1 MSKEVKFER
10 LVIGSDIF
18 TYGDVLLS
26 AITKY
31 LNPNISIERN
41 GFVFTHYNV
50 DETIIFD
57 YSGISVHEKCRQN
70 LERFKYVYEYVEDF
84 VKDFSDLIFP
94 ENTDYHMKKFEDMF
108 FKNNDTL
115 ITIVRNA
122 NKVGGEIYQEND
134 SHFNEI
140 VDVFVTFIKNLVRQA
155 NADDKSYE
163 VWLKAINESKDGIIL
178 LPNIFYR
185 LPERLELRLLDGI
198 YFVIVEKMNGMKSDE
213 GRALMSLSSF
223 YHDEP
228 EEKIIRITKEIENEP
243 GCICFSEDSGLAQFN
258 TEEKARN
265 AALKLIEKA
274 FSKEKK
280 IPTEWSKYGTVIIK
294 PGGYDWDDVLFVALA
309 KYLNPDIK
317 VLRLDNIKVI
327 RVDNIY
333 DNVESPGTTLVYNR
347 DDYYAPNKYCERWIN
362 NNWVYKK
369 CRVFGHITDFL
380 DECGDSIFPYCTKLC
395 IDRLTSLLYFEY
407 GHLISRKEE
416 DIKHFD
422 TSVEL
427 VLKVIKDIQITV
439 DYMRSE
445 RVASF

>member
-18 TYGDVLLS
+18 SYGDVLLS

-31 LNPNISIERN
+31 LNPDISIERN
-41 GFVFTHYNV
+41 GFVFTHYSA

-57 YSGISVHEKCRQN
+57 YSGIGVHEKCRQN

-94 ENTDYHMKKFEDMF
+94 ENTDYHIKKFEDMF

-115 ITIVRNA
+115 VTIVRNA
-122 NKVGGEIYQEND
+122 NKVAGETYQEND
-134 SHFNEI
+134 DHFNEI

-178 LPNIFYR
+178 LPDIFYR
-185 LPERLELRLLDGI
+185 LPGRLDLRLLDSI
-198 YFVIVEKMNGMKSDE
+198 YFVIVEKMVKDGVLKDDE
-213 GRALMSLSSF
+213 RALMSLCSF

-243 GCICFSEDSGLAQFN
+243 GCIYFSEDSGVAQFN

-280 IPTEWSKYGTVIIK
+280 IPTEWSKYGTVVIK
-294 PGGYDWDDVLFVALA
+294 PGGYDSDDVLFVALA

-317 VLRLDNIKVI
+317 VLRVL
-327 RVDNIY
+327 RLDNIY
-333 DNVESPGTTLVYNR
+333 DNVESPDTTLIYNR
-347 DDYYAPNKYCERWIN
+347 DDYYATNEYCERWIN
-362 NNWVYKK
+362 NNWVYEK

-380 DECGDSIFPYCTKLC
+380 DECADSIFPYCTKLC

>member
-26 AITKY
+26 AIGKY
-31 LNPNISIERN
+31 LNPDISIERN
-41 GFVFTHYNV
+41 GFVFTHYNK

-57 YSGISVHEKCRQN
+57 YSGTSVHEKCRKN

-94 ENTDYHMKKFEDMF
+94 ENTDYHIKKFEDMF
-108 FKNNDTL
+108 FKNNDVL

-122 NKVGGEIYQEND
+122 NKLAGETYQEND
-134 SHFNEI
+134 AHFNEI

-178 LPNIFYR
+178 LPDIFYR
-185 LPERLELRLLDGI
+185 LPGRLDLRLLDGI
-198 YFVIVEKMNGMKSDE
+198 YFVIVNKTVKDGVLKDDE
-213 GRALMSLSSF
+213 RALMPLCSF

-243 GCICFSEDSGLAQFN
+243 GCMDFYEGVAQFN
-258 TEEKARN
+258 TEENARN

-280 IPTEWSKYGTVIIK
+280 IPTLWSKYNTVVIK
-294 PGGYDWDDVLFVALA
+294 PGGYDCEDVLFVAIA

-317 VLRLDNIKVI
+317 VLRLDNVF
-327 RVDNIY
+327 N
-333 DNVESPGTTLVYNR
+333 NLESPGTTLIYNR
-347 DDYYAPNKYCERWIN
+347 DDYYATNEYCERWIN
-362 NNWVYKK
+362 NNWVYGK
-369 CRVFGHITDFL
+369 CRVFENVTDFL
-380 DECGDSIFPYCTKLC
+380 DECGYYIFPYYTKLC
-395 IDRLTSLLYFEY
+395 NDRLITSLYFEY
-407 GHLISRKEE
+407 SHLISRKEE
-416 DIKHFD
+416 NIKHFD

-427 VLKVIKDIQITV
+427 VLNLIKDIQINA
-439 DYMRSE
+439 DFMQRE
-445 RVASF
+445 RNTLFQK

>member
-1 MSKEVKFER
+1 MSKEVNFTK
-10 LVIGSDIF
+10 LVIGSDII

-26 AITKY
+26 AIGKY
-31 LNPNISIERN
+31 LNPDISIERN
-41 GFVFTHYNV
+41 GFVFTHYNK

-57 YSGISVHEKCRQN
+57 YSGTSVHEKCRKN

-94 ENTDYHMKKFEDMF
+94 ENTDYHIKKFEDIF
-108 FKNNDTL
+108 FKNNDVL

-122 NKVGGEIYQEND
+122 NKVAGETYQEND
-134 SHFNEI
+134 AHFNEI

-178 LPNIFYR
+178 LPDIFYR
-185 LPERLELRLLDGI
+185 LPGRLDLKLLDAI
-198 YFVIVEKMNGMKSDE
+198 YFIIVDKTIETETGD
-213 GRALMSLSSF
+213 GRALMPLCSF

-243 GCICFSEDSGLAQFN
+243 GCMDFYEGVAQFN
-258 TEEKARN
+258 TEENARK

-274 FSKEKK
+274 FSNEKK
-280 IPTEWSKYGTVIIK
+280 IPTVWSKYNTVVIK
-294 PGGYDWDDVLFVALA
+294 PGGYDCEDVLFVAIA

-317 VLRLDNIKVI
+317 VLRLDNVF
-327 RVDNIY
+327 N
-333 DNVESPGTTLVYNR
+333 NLESPGTTLIYNR
-347 DDYYAPNKYCERWIN
+347 DDYYATNEYCETWIN
-362 NNWVYKK
+362 NNWVYGK
-369 CRVFGHITDFL
+369 CRVFEHITDFL
-380 DECGDSIFPYCTKLC
+380 DECGYYIFPYCTKLC
-395 IDRLTSLLYFEY
+395 KDRLITLLYFEY
-407 GHLISRKEE
+407 SHLISRKEE

-427 VLKVIKDIQITV
+427 VLNLIKDIQISA
-439 DYMRSE
+439 DFMQRE
-445 RVASF
+445 RNTLF

>member
-26 AITKY
+26 AICKY
-31 LNPNISIERN
+31 LNPDISIERN
-41 GFVFTHYNV
+41 GFVFTHYNK

-57 YSGISVHEKCRQN
+57 YSGTSVHEKCRKN

-94 ENTDYHMKKFEDMF
+94 ENTDYHIKKFEDMF

-122 NKVGGEIYQEND
+122 NKVAGETYQEND
-134 SHFNEI
+134 AHFNEI
-140 VDVFVTFIKNLVRQA
+140 VDVFVTFIKNLVRKA

-178 LPNIFYR
+178 LPDIFYR
-185 LPERLELRLLDGI
+185 LPERLDLRLLDGI
-198 YFVIVEKMNGMKSDE
+198 YFVIVEKIVKDGVLKDDE
-213 GRALMSLSSF
+213 RALMPLCSF

-243 GCICFSEDSGLAQFN
+243 GCMDFYEGVAQFN
-258 TEEKARN
+258 TEENARK
-265 AALKLIEKA
+265 AALKLIENA

-280 IPTEWSKYGTVIIK
+280 IPTVWSKYDTVVIK
-294 PGGYDWDDVLFVALA
+294 PGGYDCEDVLFVAIA

-317 VLRLDNIKVI
+317 VLRLDNVF
-327 RVDNIY
+327 N
-333 DNVESPGTTLVYNR
+333 NLESPGTTLIYNR
-347 DDYYAPNKYCERWIN
+347 DDYYATNEYCETWIN
-362 NNWVYKK
+362 NNWVYGK
-369 CRVFGHITDFL
+369 CRVFEHITDFL
-380 DECGDSIFPYCTKLC
+380 DECGYYIFPYCTKLC
-395 IDRLTSLLYFEY
+395 NDRLITLLYFEY
-407 GHLISRKEE
+407 NHLTSRKEE

-427 VLKVIKDIQITV
+427 VLNLIKDIQISA
-439 DYMRSE
+439 DFMQRE
-445 RVASF
+445 RNTLFQK

>member
-41 GFVFTHYNV
+41 GFVFTHYSA

-108 FKNNDTL
+108 FNNKDTL

-122 NKVGGEIYQEND
+122 NKVAGETYKENGD
-134 SHFNEI
+134 HFNEI
-140 VDVFVTFIKNLVRQA
+140 VDVFVTFIKDLVRQA

-198 YFVIVEKMNGMKSDE
+198 YFVIVEKTDGMKSDE
-213 GRALMSLSSF
+213 GRALIPLCSF

-243 GCICFSEDSGLAQFN
+243 GCICFSEDSGVAQFN
-258 TEEKARN
+258 TEESARN

-280 IPTEWSKYGTVIIK
+280 IPTEWSKYGTVVIK
-294 PGGYDWDDVLFVALA
+294 PGGYDWYDVLFVALA

-317 VLRLDNIKVI
+317 VLRLDNLKVL

-333 DNVESPGTTLVYNR
+333 DNVESPGTTLIYNR
-347 DDYYAPNKYCERWIN
+347 DDYYAPNENCERWIN
-362 NNWVYKK
+362 NNWVYEK
-369 CRVFGHITDFL
+369 CRVFGHTTDFL
-380 DECGDSIFPYCTKLC
+380 AECGDSIFPYCTKLC
-395 IDRLTSLLYFEY
+395 IDRLTSTLYFEY
-407 GHLISRKEE
+407 NRSFSRKEE
-416 DIKHFD
+416 DIEHFD
-422 TSVEL
+422 RSVEL
-427 VLKVIKDIQITV
+427 VLILIKDIQITIN
-439 DYMRSE
+439 YFM
-445 RVASF
+445 

>member
-31 LNPNISIERN
+31 LNPDISIERN
-41 GFVFTHYNV
+41 GFVFTHYNA

-57 YSGISVHEKCRQN
+57 YSGTSVHEKCRQN

-94 ENTDYHMKKFEDMF
+94 ENTDYHIKKFEDLF
-108 FKNNDTL
+108 FKNNDVL
-115 ITIVRNA
+115 ITIVKNA
-122 NKVGGEIYQEND
+122 NTVAGETYQEND
-134 SHFNEI
+134 AHFNEI
-140 VDVFVTFIKNLVRQA
+140 VDVFVTFIKNLVRKA

-178 LPNIFYR
+178 LPDIFYR

-198 YFVIVEKMNGMKSDE
+198 YFVIVEKTDGMKSDE
-213 GRALMSLSSF
+213 GRALMPLCSF

-228 EEKIIRITKEIENEP
+228 EEKIIRITKEVENEP
-243 GCICFSEDSGLAQFN
+243 GCICFSEDSGVAQFD

-280 IPTEWSKYGTVIIK
+280 IPTEWSKYGTVVIK
-294 PGGYDWDDVLFVALA
+294 PGGYDCYDVLFVALA

-317 VLRLDNIKVI
+317 VLRLDNLKVL

-333 DNVESPGTTLVYNR
+333 DNVESPGTTLIYNR
-347 DDYYAPNKYCERWIN
+347 DDYYAPNENCERWIN
-362 NNWVYKK
+362 NNWVYEK
-369 CRVFGHITDFL
+369 CRVFGHTTDFL
-380 DECGDSIFPYCTKLC
+380 AECGDSIFPYCTKLC
-395 IDRLTSLLYFEY
+395 IDRLTSTLYFEY
-407 GHLISRKEE
+407 NRSFSRKEE
-416 DIKHFD
+416 DINHFD
-422 TSVEL
+422 KSVEL
-427 VLKVIKDIQITV
+427 VLILIKDIQINAEF
-439 DYMRSE
+439 MQR
-445 RVASF
+445 

>member
-10 LVIGSDIF
+10 LVIRSGIF

-26 AITKY
+26 AIAKY
-31 LNPNISIERN
+31 LNPDISIEKN

-50 DETIIFD
+50 DKTIIFD

-122 NKVGGEIYQEND
+122 NKVAGETYQENNG
-134 SHFNEI
+134 HFNEI
-140 VDVFVTFIKNLVRQA
+140 VDIFVTFIKDLVRQA

-198 YFVIVEKMNGMKSDE
+198 YFVIVEKTNGMKSDE
-213 GRALMSLSSF
+213 GRALMPLSSF

-228 EEKIIRITKEIENEP
+228 EEKIIRITKEIENER
-243 GCICFSEDSGLAQFN
+243 GCIYFAEVSGVAQFN
-258 TEEKARN
+258 TEENARK

-280 IPTEWSKYGTVIIK
+280 IPIEWSKYGTVVIK
-294 PGGYDWDDVLFVALA
+294 PGGYDWEDVLFVALA

-317 VLRLDNIKVI
+317 VLRLDNLKVL

-333 DNVESPGTTLVYNR
+333 M
-347 DDYYAPNKYCERWIN
+347 
-362 NNWVYKK
+362 
-369 CRVFGHITDFL
+369 IT
-380 DECGDSIFPYCTKLC
+380 
-395 IDRLTSLLYFEY
+395 
-407 GHLISRKEE
+407 
-416 DIKHFD
+416 
-422 TSVEL
+422 
-427 VLKVIKDIQITV
+427 
-439 DYMRSE
+439 
-445 RVASF
+445 

>member
-10 LVIGSDIF
+10 LVIGSGIF

-26 AITKY
+26 AIAKY
-31 LNPNISIERN
+31 LNPDILIEKN
-41 GFVFTHYNV
+41 GFVFTHYNA
-50 DETIIFD
+50 DKTIIFD

-94 ENTDYHMKKFEDMF
+94 ENTDYRMKKFEDMF

-122 NKVGGEIYQEND
+122 NKVAGETYQENNG
-134 SHFNEI
+134 HFNEI
-140 VDVFVTFIKNLVRQA
+140 VDIFVTFIKDLVRQA

-198 YFVIVEKMNGMKSDE
+198 YFVIVEKTNAMKSDE

-243 GCICFSEDSGLAQFN
+243 GCICFSEDSGVAQFN
-258 TEEKARN
+258 SEEKARN

-280 IPTEWSKYGTVIIK
+280 IPTEWSKYGTVVIK

-317 VLRLDNIKVI
+317 VLRLDNLKVL

-333 DNVESPGTTLVYNR
+333 DNVESPGTTLIYNR
-347 DDYYAPNKYCERWIN
+347 DDYYAPNENCERWIN
-362 NNWVYKK
+362 NNWVYEK
-369 CRVFGHITDFL
+369 CRVFGHTTDFL
-380 DECGDSIFPYCTKLC
+380 DECGDSIFPYRTKLC
-395 IDRLTSLLYFEY
+395 IDRLTSSLYFEY
-407 GHLISRKEE
+407 NRSFSRKEE
-416 DIKHFD
+416 DIEHFD
-422 TSVEL
+422 RSVEL
-427 VLKVIKDIQITV
+427 VLILIKDIQITINCF
-439 DYMRSE
+439 M
-445 RVASF
+445 

>member
-18 TYGDVLLS
+18 SYGDVLLS
-26 AITKY
+26 AIAKY
-31 LNPNISIERN
+31 LNPDISIERN

-122 NKVGGEIYQEND
+122 NKVAGETHQENIG
-134 SHFNEI
+134 HFNEI

-155 NADDKSYE
+155 NADDKYYE

-198 YFVIVEKMNGMKSDE
+198 YFVIVEKTNGMKSDE
-213 GRALMSLSSF
+213 GRALMPLCSLIPLCSF

-243 GCICFSEDSGLAQFN
+243 GCICFSEDSGVAQFN
-258 TEEKARN
+258 SEEKARN
-265 AALKLIEKA
+265 VALKLIEKA

-280 IPTEWSKYGTVIIK
+280 IPTEWSKYGTVVIK

-317 VLRLDNIKVI
+317 VLRI
-327 RVDNIY
+327 DNIY
-333 DNVESPGTTLVYNR
+333 PGNTLIYNR
-347 DDYYAPNKYCERWIN
+347 DEYYAPNENCERWIN
-362 NNWVYKK
+362 NK
-369 CRVFGHITDFL
+369 CRVFGHTTDFL

-407 GHLISRKEE
+407 NHLISRKEE
-416 DIKHFD
+416 DIKQFD
-422 TSVEL
+422 TLVEL
-427 VLKVIKDIQITV
+427 VLNLIKDIQISA
-439 DYMRSE
+439 DFMQRE
-445 RVASF
+445 RNTLFQK